1 MPCSVAANAAGATAS
16 EDDDASASRAI
27 CAAFRD
33 GPTAAVALLTALFFG
48 ADAAATGAKRREATQ
63 RADMSEGLATSA
75 RRRVRATDE
84 DE

>member
-1 MPCSVAANAAGATAS
+1 L
-16 EDDDASASRAI
+16 R
-27 CAAFRD
+27 
-33 GPTAAVALLTALFFG
+33 TALFFG